1 MVALFGVAQVLMVF
15 SPVATVM
22 LAAQGLAGLAAAVIV
37 PALVALIANHY
48 RGQQQ
53 ATAVG
58 ALGSARAVAGVAAF
72 LIGGCSAP
80 SSAGARCSGS

>member
-1 MVALFGVAQVLMVF
+1 M
-15 SPVATVM
+15 
-22 LAAQGLAGLAAAVIV
+22 IV

-48 RGQQQ
+48 HGQQQ

-58 ALGSARAVAGVAAF
+58 ALGSARAAAGVAAF